1 MKNKPAP
8 RGNLASGSDKPAPR
22 GNLASGSEPV
32 IDIRG
37 VTKSFGDRE
46 VLLGVDLEVAEHEV
60 VALIGASGS
69 GKSTLLR
76 CVDLLED
83 IDDGDI
89 FLDGEVITDP
99 SVDTVEV
106 RRKLGVVF
114 QAYNLFPH
122 LNVIENVTLGRIRA
136 GGVGKAE
143 AEEQA
148 VGLLA
153 RFGLE
158 GREQDRPDNLS
169 GGQQQ
174 RVAIARAFAG
184 RPRAMLLDE
193 VTSALDPELVGEV
206 LRAVRDLR
214 SEGVTMLIATHEMG
228 FAREVADRVGFLHEG
243 KLLEISPPAELLE
256 SPKEPE
262 TQKFL
267 RRLLEA
273 GRA

>member
-1 MKNKPAP
+1 M
-8 RGNLASGSDKPAPR
+8 SGQ
-22 GNLASGSEPV
+22 PV
-32 IDIRG
+32 IEIRG
-37 VTKSFGDRE
+37 VTKAFGELE
-46 VLLGVDLEVAEHEV
+46 VLHGVDLEVAEHEA

-76 CVDLLED
+76 CIDLLED

-89 FLDGEVITDP
+89 FIDGEVITDP
-99 SVDTVEV
+99 AVDAVGV

-122 LNVIENVTLGRIRA
+122 LDVMENVILGRVRA
-136 GGVGKAE
+136 GGVDRGQ

-148 VGLLA
+148 LELLA

-158 GREQDRPDNLS
+158 GREHERPDNLS

-174 RVAIARAFAG
+174 RVAIVRAFAA

-214 SEGVTMLIATHEMG
+214 TEGVTMLLATHEMG
-228 FAREVADRVGFLHEG
+228 FAKEVADRVGFLHEG
-243 KLLEISPPAELLE
+243 KLLEIGPPHELLE
-256 SPKEPE
+256 NPQEPE
-262 TQKFL
+262 TKKFL